1 MKQSSILKRLQFF
14 FLFLVFPVIVIGFS
28 FQWYSLH
35 SIRTHTISSAHDR
48 VNDQLQSIDEKFLET
63 NTLAASLLTNSRVRR
78 ISNPND
84 PMSTYERM
92 SQVNF
97 IRDTLYNIQLS
108 NSSVSNICL
117 HLPLLHLTY
126 NPDNAYD
133 YPTQTAIGSSTDLS
147 DDEIDVLLS
156 LCYLPEQLKMHNG
169 NFSFVQYSSWT
180 NPHIIVETVYSIPG
194 LEELFEDTRL
204 YPNSYYLL
212 QIGENF
218 VSNLEE
224 DVTKTALTER
234 DNQSFVHLNGT
245 KYCLLRFELTTI
257 GATYL
262 QLIPTSELFPGM
274 EFSVQYCI
282 LYTAA
287 LLLFA
292 LLFAFTTF
300 RIIKKPI
307 DDLSATF
314 IKLRDRHF
322 DIRIDGPNLV
332 EFVPLY
338 DSFNEMAEQLDEL
351 IQKEFQQTLLLEKAQ
366 LKQLQAQINPHF
378 LYNSFFTLNQMIARD
393 MKEPAKEL
401 SRELGVY
408 FRFLTRNTSDEVP
421 LSDEYE
427 HARVYADIQGFRF
440 DGRIKVEMD
449 ELDQQLAQITVPRLI
464 LQPLLE
470 NAFGHG
476 LKQKIRGG
484 LLKVTIQADEELVHI
499 FVEDNG
505 EELSDAQLETMQE
518 QISQVT
524 SGSLSVE
531 TTGLL
536 NIARRLQLYFSI
548 EHALTITRSPLG
560 GLKITLTLPRKQ
572 MPAPPKASK

>member
-156 LCYLPEQLKMHNG
+156 LRYLPEQLKMHNG

-234 DNQSFVHLNGT
+234 DNLSFVNLNGT
-245 KYCLLRFELTTI
+245 
-257 GATYL
+257 
-262 QLIPTSELFPGM
+262 
-274 EFSVQYCI
+274 
-282 LYTAA
+282 
-287 LLLFA
+287 
-292 LLFAFTTF
+292 
-300 RIIKKPI
+300 
-307 DDLSATF
+307 
-314 IKLRDRHF
+314 
-322 DIRIDGPNLV
+322 
-332 EFVPLY
+332 
-338 DSFNEMAEQLDEL
+338 
-351 IQKEFQQTLLLEKAQ
+351 
-366 LKQLQAQINPHF
+366 
-378 LYNSFFTLNQMIARD
+378 
-393 MKEPAKEL
+393 
-401 SRELGVY
+401 
-408 FRFLTRNTSDEVP
+408 
-421 LSDEYE
+421 
-427 HARVYADIQGFRF
+427 
-440 DGRIKVEMD
+440 
-449 ELDQQLAQITVPRLI
+449 
-464 LQPLLE
+464 
-470 NAFGHG
+470 
-476 LKQKIRGG
+476 
-484 LLKVTIQADEELVHI
+484 
-499 FVEDNG
+499 
-505 EELSDAQLETMQE
+505 
-518 QISQVT
+518 
-524 SGSLSVE
+524 
-531 TTGLL
+531 
-536 NIARRLQLYFSI
+536 
-548 EHALTITRSPLG
+548 
-560 GLKITLTLPRKQ
+560 
-572 MPAPPKASK
+572 